1 MTRVVSKSGFF
12 LATATALLLI
22 VPVVIGNATQNE
34 QVIFSVGKVSPT
46 FDYTSTP
53 PTNGNFHFGFW
64 IWCEGPQ
71 SNNAYKGQCQ
81 GSMYFY
87 GLGVTRPVDG
97 MVTETSPGI
106 FTMRVHSPDNE
117 IACGLQNET
126 AQSGAGAKLNT
137 IDVTCPLS
145 PQAAGTIQGSG
156 TAGDVVVNVVNP

>member
-1 MTRVVSKSGFF
+1 MTRLASRSTLF

-22 VPVVIGNATQNE
+22 VPVVIGNPIGNK
-34 QVIFSVGKVSPT
+34 QVIFSVGKVAPT
-46 FDYTSTP
+46 FDYTAPTP
-53 PTNGNFHFGFW
+53 PPSNTHFGFW

-71 SNNAYKGQCQ
+71 SNNPYRGQCQ

-97 MVTETSPGI
+97 LVTETSSGV
-106 FTMRVHSPDNE
+106 FTMRVSSPDNE

-126 AQSGAGAKLNT
+126 PQSTAGAELNT

-145 PQAAGTIQGSG
+145 PQAVGTIQGSA
-156 TAGDVVVNVVNP
+156 TAQEVIVNVINP

>member
-1 MTRVVSKSGFF
+1 MTRVVSKPAFF
-12 LATATALLLI
+12 LVTVAALLLI
-22 VPVVIGNATQNE
+22 VAVVISNATQNE

-46 FDYTSTP
+46 FDYTAPTP
-53 PTNGNFHFGFW
+53 PPSNAHFGFW

-71 SNNAYKGQCQ
+71 SNNAYKGECQ

-97 MVTETSPGI
+97 KVAETSPGI
-106 FTMRVHSPDNE
+106 FTMRVSSPDNE
-117 IACGLQNET
+117 IACGLQNVT
-126 AQSGAGAKLNT
+126 PQSRAGAELNT

-156 TAGDVVVNVVNP
+156 TAADVVVNVVNP

>member
-1 MTRVVSKSGFF
+1 MTRLVSKPAFF

-22 VPVVIGNATQNE
+22 VSVAIGNPNQNE

-46 FDYTSTP
+46 FDYTAPTP
-53 PTNGNFHFGFW
+53 PPSDTHFGFW

-71 SNNAYKGQCQ
+71 NNNAYKGQCQ

-97 MVTETSPGI
+97 LVTETSSGI
-106 FTMRVHSPDNE
+106 FTMRVKSPDNE

-126 AQSGAGAKLNT
+126 PQSGAGAELNT

-145 PQAAGTIQGSG
+145 PQAPGTIQGSG
-156 TAGDVVVNVVNP
+156 TAVDVIVNVINP